1 MGPTAMTNDKS
12 QPQRTIVKHFVLV
25 MIFFKGE
32 VTAKYCETLM
42 QTIIDVLA
50 KAKNRFRKPLN

>member
-1 MGPTAMTNDKS
+1 MGPRAIRNDIT
-12 QPQRTIVKHFVLV
+12 QPLRTIIKQFVLV
-25 MIFFKGE
+25 MIFFIGD